1 MAKKV
6 YQVWALLRG
15 ENGTERWQ
23 AVTRKYAVKKS
34 AQNIAREL
42 WLETKIDESEEEED
56 EPGESSLTENFENRQ
71 YEGA

>member
-1 MAKKV
+1 MAKKM

-34 AQNIAREL
+34 AQNMPASGGS
-42 WLETKIDESEEEED
+42 K
-56 EPGESSLTENFENRQ
+56 PGSTSPRKRRTSR
-71 YEGA
+71 ASPP